1 MSVDIPTVEPE
12 SFAAGDT
19 VVWTKDLSDYLPAT
33 WTLAY
38 LLVPQFTTSAGVAI
52 NPTTVTATDNGDNTH
67 LATISATTSGGLAV
81 GAYKLVGRVTASG
94 VVYTVYTGNLDVAP
108 DPADTSYDA
117 RSHVKKT
124 LDAINAV
131 LESKASKD
139 QEAWSTADGRS
150 LSRYSYEDLLKLKD
164 KYDDLWNREKQK
176 IDIAAGKGASKT
188 PRVRF

>member
-1 MSVDIPTVEPE
+1 MQPVIRLCGPRISRTI
-12 SFAAGDT
+12 SRQRGR
-19 VVWTKDLSDYLPAT
+19 WHIYLYRSSQRRRVLPST
-33 WTLAY
+33 PQRSPRRTTETIRTL
-38 LLVPQFTTSAGVAI
+38 
-52 NPTTVTATDNGDNTH
+52 
-67 LATISATTSGGLAV
+67 TISATTSGGLAV